1 MPKKKSLEG
10 NPEVHKD
17 LEGLNVTV
25 NQFGE
30 IKTTLDYD
38 KINSFLNDNVDD
50 KKLKGREDEEEDE
63 EE

>member
-17 LEGLNVTV
+17 LDGLDVTV

-50 KKLKGREDEEEDE
+50 KKLKGREDIDDE

>member
-10 NPEVHKD
+10 KPEVHKELD
-17 LEGLNVTV
+17 GLDISI

-50 KKLKGREDEEEDE
+50 KKLRKSEDSDEEE
-63 EE
+63 

>member
-50 KKLKGREDEEEDE
+50 KKLMGREDEEEDE

>member
-17 LEGLNVTV
+17 LDGLDVTV

-50 KKLKGREDEEEDE
+50 KKLKGREDKDDE